1 MAAVEGE
8 SFKGIDGM
16 RRFFD
21 EWDKTWAKW
30 EVEPSDI
37 RELGDLVLILG
48 HVSGEGRGSGL
59 QLDQPVAYLFQFRDG
74 LLAYGAT
81 FFNHDDAECAARE
94 RAGSEEETT
103 A

>member
-1 MAAVEGE
+1 MAAVEGD

-81 FFNHDDAECAARE
+81 FFNHDDAERAARE